1 MWVRKDYDRV
11 WRGDYGK
18 EIKMRY
24 IRTFSGIIVDT
35 EQQAKRLGMSVEEY
49 IKTFPYS
56 LSTKADTI
64 EELCDVIV
72 CNEKLFYPLTSYAKG
87 NHFNWE
93 EIISCSH
100 NVCCSADYKGN
111 AEDLYFK
118 IYGAIWTDK
127 GLIYVAKMNEKGEL
141 ELL

>member
-1 MWVRKDYDRV
+1 
-11 WRGDYGK
+11 
-18 EIKMRY
+18 MRY
-24 IRTFSGIIVDT
+24 IRMADGT
-35 EQQAKRLGMSVEEY
+35 
-49 IKTFPYS
+49 IKTQYDTIRPQF
-56 LSTKADTI
+56 KVKEADTI

-72 CNEKLFYPLTSYAKG
+72 CNEKLFYPLASYDTN

-93 EIISCSH
+93 EITRCSH
-100 NVCCSADYKGN
+100 NVCCSADYKGK

-127 GLIYVAKMNEKGEL
+127 GLVYVAKMNGKGEL